1 MRTAANIE
9 RRGLYSYTHGSSLTS
24 RAISRTKRAHSDR
37 QLAGRNL
44 EKREYITDEGYRRLR
59 EELDQLF
66 RVERPR
72 VVKGVADAAA
82 EGDRSEN
89 AEYIYGKKKLREID
103 KRIEFLTKRVDVLS
117 VVTEYPPQGT
127 SKIYFGA
134 WVDLLDDDGKQVRYR
149 IVGADESDAPRGYI
163 SIESPVARALMGK
176 QVGQSVS
183 VYRPKGEVTFEIAA
197 VNYQDP
203 ITR

>member
-1 MRTAANIE
+1 MNDAR
-9 RRGLYSYTHGSSLTS
+9 
-24 RAISRTKRAHSDR
+24 
-37 QLAGRNL
+37 
-44 EKREYITDEGYRRLR
+44 REYITDEGYRKLR
-59 EELDQLF
+59 EELDNLF

-117 VVTEYPPQGT
+117 VVTEYPKNGT
-127 SKIYFGA
+127 DKIFFGA
-134 WVDLLDDDGKQVRYR
+134 FVELEDDDGRALSYR
-149 IVGADESDAPRGYI
+149 IVGADESDAERGYI

-176 QVGQSVS
+176 RLGESVT
-183 VYRPKGEVTFEIAA
+183 VQRPKGEVTFS
-197 VNYQDP
+197 VLSVRYP
-203 ITR
+203 

>member
-1 MRTAANIE
+1 MDCARGQPLTW
-9 RRGLYSYTHGSSLTS
+9 RRRASIPTHGRRLRWRS
-24 RAISRTKRAHSDR
+24 HSF
-37 QLAGRNL
+37 AGRNL

-103 KRIEFLTKRVDVLS
+103 KRIEFLTKRVDVLT

-127 SKIYFGA
+127 PQ
-134 WVDLLDDDGKQVRYR
+134 DLLRCLGGSVRR
-149 IVGADESDAPRGYI
+149 RRQAAALSHRGRRR
-163 SIESPVARALMGK
+163 ERRPARAT
-176 QVGQSVS
+176 SAS
-183 VYRPKGEVTFEIAA
+183 SHPWRA
-197 VNYQDP
+197 
-203 ITR
+203 R

>member
-1 MRTAANIE
+1 VNLGARGGRRSHGLHLRTAATLLW
-9 RRGLYSYTHGSSLTS
+9 RVR
-24 RAISRTKRAHSDR
+24 D
-37 QLAGRNL
+37 L
-44 EKREYITDEGYRRLR
+44 EKREYITDEGYRRVR
-59 EELDQLF
+59 EELDHLF
-66 RVERPR
+66 RVERPK

-103 KRIEFLTKRVDVLS
+103 KRIEFLTKRVDVLT

-127 SKIYFGA
+127 AKIFFGA
-134 WVDLLDDDGKQVRYR
+134 WVDLFDEEVQKELRYR
-149 IVGADESDAPRGYI
+149 IVGADESDAQRGYI

-176 QVGQSVS
+176 RVGDAVS
-183 VYRPKGEVTFEIAA
+183 VYRPKGEVTFEVRG

-203 ITR
+203 AK

>member
-1 MRTAANIE
+1 M
-9 RRGLYSYTHGSSLTS
+9 
-24 RAISRTKRAHSDR
+24 SD
-37 QLAGRNL
+37 
-44 EKREYITDEGYRRLR
+44 KPREYITDEGYRKLR

-117 VVTEYPPQGT
+117 VVTEYPKNGT
-127 SKIYFGA
+127 EKVFFGA
-134 WVDLLDDDGKQVRYR
+134 FVELEDEDGRAITYR
-149 IVGADESDAPRGYI
+149 IVGADESDAERGYI
-163 SIESPVARALMGK
+163 SIQSPVARALMGK
-176 QVGQSVS
+176 RVGDSVT
-183 VYRPKGEVTFEIAA
+183 VQRPKGEVTFS
-197 VNYQDP
+197 VLRVRYP
-203 ITR
+203 